1 MNRLEGKLALVTG
14 AANGIGRAIATRFV
28 NEGAFVVLAD
38 IDETAGQAV
47 GNAFPAQTHFV
58 RTDVS
63 DTAAVRWLF
72 DHITQTHGR
81 LDVLVNN
88 AGIAPAAPIAA
99 MRDEDF
105 DRVLQINL
113 RSVFLTTRAALPLL
127 KSGRNAVILNL
138 ASVNGLVAAPGLAAY
153 SATKAAIINFTQ
165 ATALEYAPDGIR
177 AVAICPASVD
187 TPLLQAKLDAAPNPA
202 AARAANIERHPLGR
216 MATPEDV
223 ASLAVF
229 LVSDDASFIT
239 GSAHLVDGGAAA
251 RRIV

>member
-47 GNAFPAQTHFV
+47 ANAFPAQTHFV

-63 DTAAVRWLF
+63 DAAAVRRLF
-72 DHITQTHGR
+72 DYLSQTHGR
-81 LDVLVNN
+81 LDVVVNN

-99 MRDEDF
+99 MCDEDF
-105 DRVLQINL
+105 DRVVQINL

-127 KSGRNAVILNL
+127 KAGRQAVILNL

-187 TPLLQAKLDAAPNPA
+187 TPLLQARLDAAPNPA

-216 MATPEDV
+216 LATPEDV

-229 LVSDDASFIT
+229 LVSEEAAFIT